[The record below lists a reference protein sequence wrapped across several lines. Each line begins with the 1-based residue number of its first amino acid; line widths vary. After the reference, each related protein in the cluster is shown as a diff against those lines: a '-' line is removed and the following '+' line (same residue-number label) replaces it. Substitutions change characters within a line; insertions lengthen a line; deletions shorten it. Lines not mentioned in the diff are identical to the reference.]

1 VVTVQR
7 AIEMLGIPTVLVT
20 VEPEESAQARP
31 PRALCPRGFV
41 AGHSL
46 GRPNDESLQKWIMMD
61 TLELLLAD
69 PKPGE
74 VIIRDYTS
82 KLSPGATPSKGG

>member
-7 AIEMLGIPTVLVT
+7 AVEMLGIPTVLIT

-31 PRALCPRGFV
+31 PRALYPRGFI

-46 GRPNDESLQKWIMMD
+46 GRPKDEALQKWILMD
-61 TLELLLAD
+61 ALSLLREPAR
-69 PKPGE
+69 PGE
-74 VIIRDYTS
+74 VIRRDYT
-82 KLSPGATPSKGG
+82 

>member
-7 AIEMLGIPTVLVT
+7 FIEMIGIPTVLIT

-31 PRALCPRGFV
+31 PRALCPRGFI

-46 GRPNDESLQKWIMMD
+46 GRPRDDALQKWILMD
-61 TLELLLAD
+61 ALGLLLAA
-69 PKPGE
+69 PQPGE
-74 VIIRDYTS
+74 VITRDYT
-82 KLSPGATPSKGG
+82 

>member
-7 AIEMLGIPTVLVT
+7 TIEMIGIPTVLIT

-31 PRALCPRGFV
+31 PRALAPRGFI

-46 GRPNDESLQKWIMMD
+46 GRPNDDALQKWIIMD
-61 TLELLLAD
+61 ALGLLLAS
-69 PKPGE
+69 PQPGD
-74 VIIRDYTS
+74 VITRDYT
-82 KLSPGATPSKGG
+82 